1 MGEFSINLLN
11 IKQCVLKIDNLD
23 NVLQYPA
30 NIVDNVCS
38 GLSGIGLG
46 EIEKNVR
53 EIYQQ
58 ILRDRNVV
66 HNLSEA
72 LNRIIQRCLLSENQM
87 LSGLTDIVGTV
98 GEMPDNTADTGS
110 SVFVDDGMYY
120 GANQQAPDYW
130 QYINENEY
138 NSYLDIVQSYF
149 PNMTREEAQAYLKKL
164 RQESCSYV
172 SMINSIFE
180 YYEGRPEEFEETF
193 GYSMYNE
200 EGQYNFNSLLVD
212 LYCQEDNHCA
222 YGNVDAVNLAE
233 DLKWVDYDGDGN
245 GNWVEHGNGVTEENM
260 KYRWEQYCEKHGID
274 VNYEIG
280 LNITP
285 ETFADYAQEGMVSIS
300 CEGFTLYDSDGKPST
315 YDFCHCMTITGIS
328 ENGNYIV
335 SSWGKKYELN
345 PDEIT
350 GTTTVYEVISYE

>member
-1 MGEFSINLLN
+1 MEFSIDLLN
-11 IKQCVLKIDNLD
+11 LKQCALRIENL
-23 NVLQYPA
+23 NNELQYPVSM
-30 NIVDNVCS
+30 VDNVCD
-38 GLSGIGLG
+38 GLTRIGLG
-46 EIEKNVR
+46 EIENNVK

-58 ILRDRNVV
+58 ILRRRKIFQD
-66 HNLSEA
+66 LSDG
-72 LNRIIQRCLLSENQM
+72 LNKIIKRCLLSENRILSEFTDVVGIAGQM
-87 LSGLTDIVGTV
+87 INNST
-98 GEMPDNTADTGS
+98 DTGS
-110 SVFVDDGMYY
+110 SVFTDDGMYY
-120 GANQQAPDYW
+120 GANQQAPDFW
-130 QYINENEY
+130 QYINEDEY

-149 PNMTREEAQAYLKKL
+149 PDMTRDEAKAYLKKL

-200 EGQYNFNSLLVD
+200 EGQYNFNALLVD

-222 YGNVDAVNLAE
+222 YGDVDAVNLAE

-245 GNWVEHGNGVTEENM
+245 GNWVEYGHGVTEENM
-260 KYRWEQYCEKHGID
+260 KYRWEQYCANHGID

-280 LNITP
+280 LSITP
-285 ETFADYAQEGMVSIS
+285 ETYADYAQDGMVSIS
-300 CEGFTLYDSDGKPST
+300 CDGFTLYDSEGNASK
-315 YDFCHCMTITGIS
+315 YDFCHCMTITGVS

-335 SSWGKKYELN
+335 SSWGEKYELN

-350 GTTTVYEVISYE
+350 GSTAVYEVISYK